1 MPRISGLLLS
11 FAFGSMIALAGTA
24 GAQPFPTR
32 QITLLV
38 GFPPGGGTDG
48 PSRIIADRMR
58 ASLGVPV
65 VVENRPGG
73 QQMVAIR
80 AVQASPPDG
89 YTLLVGTGSSL
100 AQNPSLNPAIGYDP
114 LRDFTLIAQF
124 GVSQGVIV
132 VHSSVPVQTLQ
143 ELVAYLRKNPGQS
156 YATGGVGAAAHLSMS
171 LLTSKLGLEMVHV
184 PYKGDGPAMVDLAS
198 GRVPIGMMSYI
209 SARGAGD
216 KVRILAATSVA
227 RLPVRTRGAVAV
239 GGGAAGAGGARSV
252 HLLRHC
258 RSARHAGR
266 RRRAAEPRRPGRR
279 HVARRGVRFRQA
291 LHRSG
296 RAAARRTSGPSSS
309 SSRRSGSRMRASSSS
324 RRTDRAKSSGNP
336 R

>member
-1 MPRISGLLLS
+1 MSGRRVLLC
-11 FAFGSMIALAGTA
+11 IACGLAAVLATA
-24 GAQPFPTR
+24 AHAQPFPSR

-48 PSRIIADRMR
+48 PSRVIADRMR

-73 QQMVAIR
+73 QQMIAIR

-100 AQNPSLNPAIGYDP
+100 AQNPALNPAVGYDP
-114 LRDFTLIAQF
+114 LRDFTLVAQF

-132 VHSSVPVQTLQ
+132 VHSSVPAQTLQ

-171 LLTSKLGLEMVHV
+171 LLTARLGLEMVHV

-216 KVRILAATSVA
+216 KVRILAATSEQRLPYAPEVPSLAESGMPELVVLDPYTFFGIVGPAGMPADVVA
-227 RLPVRTRGAVAV
+227 RLNRAVQDAVASPDV
-239 GGGAAGAGGARSV
+239 A
-252 HLLRHC
+252 
-258 RSARHAGR
+258 SAFAKLYTI
-266 RRRAAEPRRPGRR
+266 P
-279 HVARRGVRFRQA
+279 V
-291 LHRSG
+291 
-296 RAAARRTSGPSSS
+296 
-309 SSRRSGSRMRASSSS
+309 SGSAEGFRAYVE
-324 RRTDRAKSSGNP
+324 RQLAKWKPYAGKFQLAPN
-336 R
+336 

>member
-1 MPRISGLLLS
+1 MRLKPGLILLVV
-11 FAFGSMIALAGTA
+11 ACALAGGA
-24 GAQPFPTR
+24 GAQTFPTR

-48 PSRIIADRMR
+48 PSRVIADRMR

-100 AQNPSLNPAIGYDP
+100 AQNPALNPAIGYDP
-114 LRDFTLIAQF
+114 LRDFTLIGQF

-216 KVRILAATSVA
+216 KVRILAATSEQRLPYAPEVPSLSESGLPELAVLDPYTFFGIVGPPNMPPEIVA
-227 RLPVRTRGAVAV
+227 RLNRAVQDAVASPDV
-239 GGGAAGAGGARSV
+239 
-252 HLLRHC
+252 
-258 RSARHAGR
+258 
-266 RRRAAEPRRPGRR
+266 
-279 HVARRGVRFRQA
+279 
-291 LHRSG
+291 
-296 RAAARRTSGPSSS
+296 AAAFRNLYTVPA
-309 SSRRSGSRMRASSSS
+309 SGSAQDFRAYVEQQL
-324 RRTDRAKSSGNP
+324 AKWKPYAGKFQLAPN
-336 R
+336 

>member
-1 MPRISGLLLS
+1 MPRIPGLLLS

-24 GAQPFPTR
+24 GAQSFPTR

-100 AQNPSLNPAIGYDP
+100 VQNPSLNPAIGYDP

-227 RLPVRTRGAVAV
+227 RLPYAPEVPSLSEAGLPELVVLDPYTFFGIVGPPGMPADVVARLNRAVQDAVASPDV
-239 GGGAAGAGGARSV
+239 V
-252 HLLRHC
+252 
-258 RSARHAGR
+258 SAFGKLYTV
-266 RRRAAEPRRPGRR
+266 P
-279 HVARRGVRFRQA
+279 V
-291 LHRSG
+291 
-296 RAAARRTSGPSSS
+296 
-309 SSRRSGSRMRASSSS
+309 SGSAEDFRIFVEQQQ
-324 RRTDRAKSSGNP
+324 AKWKPYAGKFELAPN
-336 R
+336 